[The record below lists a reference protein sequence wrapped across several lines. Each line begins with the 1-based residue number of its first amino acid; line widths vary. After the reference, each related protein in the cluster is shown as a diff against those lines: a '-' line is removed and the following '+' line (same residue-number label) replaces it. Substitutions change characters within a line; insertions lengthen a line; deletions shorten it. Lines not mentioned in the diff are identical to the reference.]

1 MFIQRIYKKTKTKTY
16 SSVVLMENYR
26 EDGKVKHHIISNLS
40 RWPERLVTGL
50 EKLLKGQEIKTISDL
65 KLSTGKS
72 FGAILMVSEIAKRL
86 GIKQALG
93 NSKQAELAMFQIAGR
108 IISQGSRNHLANEWI
123 KGEAVEQ
130 IFKLDSFTEDTLYAN
145 LDWLMHNSLA
155 FGHPFRKHSDTCF
168 GVYPDTVSE
177 FIRTLLP
184 ELRNAGT
191 R

>member
-1 MFIQRIYKKTKTKTY
+1 
-16 SSVVLMENYR
+16 MENYR

-50 EKLLKGQEIKTISDL
+50 EKLLKGQEIKTVSDL

-108 IISQGSRNHLANEWI
+108 IISQGSRNHLTNEWI
-123 KGEAVEQ
+123 KG
-130 IFKLDSFTEDTLYAN
+130 S
-145 LDWLMHNSLA
+145 
-155 FGHPFRKHSDTCF
+155 GHSACK
-168 GVYPDTVSE
+168 
-177 FIRTLLP
+177 
-184 ELRNAGT
+184 
-191 R
+191 